1 MKKRVISFM
10 MSAVLTLS
18 GLGCYGLANVHA
30 ETDTNVERKLKIFA
44 HLAVLCTATLS
55 GIGYALMYTRNASSG
70 GTDFMIMLVRKKFPH
85 LSLGSLTLILDSSV
99 IILGVC
105 LVSKSADSL
114 LLGILITFL
123 ISVVIDKVMNGF
135 SAGKMTMII
144 SHYPEQIAQMIAQ
157 KVGRGAT
164 FLWAEGSY
172 THNHKKIVLCACN
185 NKELYIIRKN
195 VLLIDPEAFVV
206 IMDSN
211 EVLGE
216 GFIEPGVVN

>member
-1 MKKRVISFM
+1 M
-10 MSAVLTLS
+10 
-18 GLGCYGLANVHA
+18 
-30 ETDTNVERKLKIFA
+30 
-44 HLAVLCTATLS
+44 
-55 GIGYALMYTRNASSG
+55 
-70 GTDFMIMLVRKKFPH
+70 
-85 LSLGSLTLILDSSV
+85 
-99 IILGVC
+99 
-105 LVSKSADSL
+105 SKSADSL
-114 LLGILITFL
+114 LFGILITFL

>member
-1 MKKRVISFM
+1 MKQRADISYMLFLAVTAAVGGLLFGYDTAVISG
-10 MSAVLTLS
+10 T
-18 GLGCYGLANVHA
+18 
-30 ETDTNVERKLKIFA
+30 VEL
-44 HLAVLCTATLS
+44 VTARF
-55 GIGYALMYTRNASSG
+55 G
-70 GTDFMIMLVRKKFPH
+70 
-85 LSLGSLTLILDSSV
+85 LDSLQQGWYVGCALIGSIV
-99 IILGVC
+99 GV
-105 LVSKSADSL
+105 LFA
-114 LLGILITFL
+114 GIL
-123 ISVVIDKVMNGF
+123 SDKLGR
-135 SAGKMTMII
+135 KMTMII

-172 THNHKKIVLCACN
+172 THNHTKIVLCACN

>member
-1 MKKRVISFM
+1 MF
-10 MSAVLTLS
+10 
-18 GLGCYGLANVHA
+18 
-30 ETDTNVERKLKIFA
+30 
-44 HLAVLCTATLS
+44 TATLS

-144 SHYPEQIAQMIAQ
+144 SHYTEQIAQMIAKQ
-157 KVGRGAT
+157 VGRGAT
-164 FLWAEGSY
+164 FLWEEGSY

>member
-1 MKKRVISFM
+1 MGCALIGSIVG
-10 MSAVLTLS
+10 VL
-18 GLGCYGLANVHA
+18 
-30 ETDTNVERKLKIFA
+30 FA
-44 HLAVLCTATLS
+44 
-55 GIGYALMYTRNASSG
+55 
-70 GTDFMIMLVRKKFPH
+70 
-85 LSLGSLTLILDSSV
+85 
-99 IILGVC
+99 
-105 LVSKSADSL
+105 
-114 LLGILITFL
+114 GIL
-123 ISVVIDKVMNGF
+123 SDKLGR
-135 SAGKMTMII
+135 KMTMII